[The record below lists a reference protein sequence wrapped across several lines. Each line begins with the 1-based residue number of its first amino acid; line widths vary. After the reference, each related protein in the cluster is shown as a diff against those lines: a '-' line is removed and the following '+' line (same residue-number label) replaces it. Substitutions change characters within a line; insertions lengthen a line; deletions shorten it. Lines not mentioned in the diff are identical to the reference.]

1 MTMALADQL
10 ETRIL
15 MTSTTFQFAKRSV
28 LSLALAGLATGTLL
42 APVAALAT
50 TPAQVK
56 TQVPGF
62 YRMAIGDFE
71 VTALYDGYIELD
83 TALLKNATPKEIK
96 ALLAR
101 SFVNKKS
108 IQTAVNAYLIN
119 TGSNLILVDIGSAKC
134 FGPTLGALPANL
146 KAAGY
151 EPSQIDTI
159 VVTHLH
165 PDHAC
170 GLLDADGKPAYPN
183 ATLRPAQAEADFWL
197 DAAIAAK
204 APKEAQG
211 FFKMARDSVQ
221 PYIDAG
227 KFKPFASG
235 ETLAAGITPVA
246 TPGHTPGHTSY
257 QVTSK
262 DQTLMILG
270 DLIHSYA
277 VQFPRPGIAMRKKIF
292 DDAVKKQTYV
302 AGAHLPFPGIGQLRS
317 EGSGYGWVPVQYAPF
332 GIGR

>member
-1 MTMALADQL
+1 MA
-10 ETRIL
+10 
-15 MTSTTFQFAKRSV
+15 STTFHFAKRSV
-28 LSLALAGLATGTLL
+28 LTLALAGLATCTLL
-42 APVAALAT
+42 APTAALAAA
-50 TPAQVK
+50 PAQVK

-62 YRMAIGDFE
+62 YRMAVGDFE

-83 TALLKNATPKEIK
+83 TALLKNATPKEIQ

-101 SFVNKKS
+101 SFVNKKG

-119 TGSNLILVDIGSAKC
+119 TGSNLVLVDTGSAKC
-134 FGPTLGALPANL
+134 FGPTLGGLPANL

-151 EPSQIDTI
+151 EPSQIDII
-159 VVTHLH
+159 VITHMH

-170 GLLDADGKPAYPN
+170 GLLDADGKLAYPN
-183 ATLRPAQAEADFWL
+183 ATVRPAQAEADFWL

-211 FFKMARDSVQ
+211 FFKMARESVQ

-235 ETLAAGITPVA
+235 DTLVAGITPIA
-246 TPGHTPGHTSY
+246 TAGHTPGHTSY
-257 QVTSK
+257 QVSSK
-262 DQTLMILG
+262 DQTLLILG

-277 VQFPRPGIAMRKKIF
+277 VQFPRPAIAIGFDNDSSKAVPTRKKIF
-292 DDAVKKQTYV
+292 DDAVSKQTYV

-317 EGSGYGWVPVQYAPF
+317 EGKGYGWVPVQYAPF